1 VRPPPATKGQAVNPP
16 RLPHWLLRRL
26 VPPGP
31 EGDTIRGD
39 LLEEFSA
46 RAHRSR
52 ARATLWYWA
61 AVASMLFRYRRA
73 GAAID
78 DRSRQPLREALVQD
92 VRYACRTLVKAPT
105 FTAVVLVTLA
115 VGIGANTAIFSA
127 LNAVLLKPLPYR
139 DADRLVRLVA
149 HNPTVGI
156 RSSNVSAADFMDW
169 RRDAQSF
176 EALAA
181 FSQFSTS
188 MRGVTADAPAE
199 RIGGVAAVDLF
210 PVLGISPAV
219 GRDFRPEEIRPGIAA
234 AAIVSDGFWRRRFG
248 GDASVVGRPLRPGSA
263 TSIVGVMPR
272 GFSYPDEVDL
282 WVPGV
287 LDPAGDPRNNRYL
300 EALGRLKAGVTIEQA
315 QAELDGISARLD
327 AAYADTNRGW
337 RVRAVPL
344 TDFIVGDARQTLLL
358 LLGAVG
364 LVMLVA
370 CANVANL
377 FLAHASGRQREIAVR
392 SAIGAPRGR
401 IFRQVLTESLLLS
414 LLAGALGIL
423 IGKWGLQL
431 LIAIGASGIPRLEQA
446 SLDRTVLF
454 FSIGVSVATGVLFG
468 LLPALQLSRSNLVQ
482 TLREGTRAAGTR
494 GRTRQV
500 LVVAEVAVA
509 LVLLVAAGLLGRS
522 FRGLQ
527 QVDVG
532 FQPAN
537 LLTMRVTLAGPKYR
551 QPGPGA
557 AYYDEAIKRISALP
571 GVRSVGA
578 VLALPVGGGGFYLG
592 RGFIR
597 PGLSHPQEGYTSG
610 FQAAT
615 PGYFRTMGITL
626 LKGRDFDARDTDT
639 SAPVAVINRTLAER
653 FFAGENPIG
662 QKVLVWHD
670 EKTPREIVGVVGDLK
685 SADLTATAG
694 VEMFVPHTQ
703 SRSLSN
709 DMTLVVRTEGPPA
722 AATAAVKAALQSIDP
737 VQAAY
742 DARTFDAIMGDAL
755 ARQRFSVTLF
765 AAFAGLALALAAVG
779 LYGVMTHVVAG
790 RTHEMGVRM
799 ALGARPGEVRG
810 LVVREGMGLLGAG
823 LALGIPAALGAA
835 YVLRTLL
842 YGVGPGDP
850 VTLGAVVALIATV
863 TWVSAWLPAR
873 RATRVDP
880 AQVLR
885 GD

>member
-1 VRPPPATKGQAVNPP
+1 VTPP
-16 RLPHWLLRRL
+16 RLPHWLLARRL
-26 VPPGP
+26 PPGP

-39 LLEEFSA
+39 LFEEFSA
-46 RAHRSR
+46 RAQRSR
-52 ARATLWYWA
+52 FRAALWYWL
-61 AVASMLFRYRRA
+61 AVLSMLVRYRRPGTFA
-73 GAAID
+73 D
-78 DRSRQPLREALVQD
+78 PVSRQPLREAVAQD
-92 VRYACRTLVKAPT
+92 VRYACRTLVKAPA
-105 FTAVVLVTLA
+105 FTAVVLITLGL
-115 VGIGANTAIFSA
+115 GIGANTAIFSA

-149 HNPTVGI
+149 HNPTMGI
-156 RSSNVSAADFMDW
+156 RSSNVSAADFVDW
-169 RRDAQSF
+169 KRDARSF
-176 EALAA
+176 DALTA
-181 FSQFSTS
+181 FYTFSTS
-188 MRGVTADAPAE
+188 MRGATADAPAE
-199 RIGGVAAVDLF
+199 RIAGAAAVDLF
-210 PVLGISPAV
+210 PVLGVPPAV
-219 GRDFRPEEIRPGIAA
+219 GRDFRPEDVRPGIASA
-234 AAIVSDGFWRRRFG
+234 AVVSDGFWRRRFG
-248 GDASVVGRPLRPGSA
+248 GDPSAVGRPLRPGSA
-263 TSIVGVMPR
+263 TAVVGIMPR
-272 GFSYPDEVDL
+272 AFAYPDGVDL

-300 EALGRLKAGVTIEQA
+300 EALGRLNAGVTVEQA
-315 QAELDGISARLD
+315 QAELDAISARLD
-327 AAYADTNRGW
+327 AAYPQTNRGW

-344 TDFIVGDARQTLLL
+344 TDYIVGNARRTLLL
-358 LLGAVG
+358 LFGAVG

-377 FLAHASGRQREIAVR
+377 FLAHAAGRQREIAVR
-392 SAIGAPRGR
+392 AAIGAARGR

-414 LLAGALGIL
+414 ALAGALGVL
-423 IGKWGLQL
+423 IGRWGLQL

-446 SLDRTVLF
+446 SLDRTVLL
-454 FSIGVSVATGVLFG
+454 FSIGVSVTTGILFG
-468 LLPALQLSRSNLVQ
+468 LLPAVQLSRSNLVQ
-482 TLREGTRAAGTR
+482 TLREGTRVAGTR
-494 GRTRQV
+494 GRTRQT
-500 LVVAEVAVA
+500 LVVAEVAIA

-537 LLTMRVTLAGPKYR
+537 LLTMRVTLAGAKYR

-571 GVRSVGA
+571 GVRSTAA

-597 PGLSHPQEGYTSG
+597 PGLSHPTEGYTAG

-626 LKGRDFDARDTDT
+626 LKGRDFDARDTA
-639 SAPVAVINRTLAER
+639 SSSPVAVINRTLAER

-662 QKVLVWHD
+662 QKVLVWTD
-670 EKTPREIVGVVGDLK
+670 EKTPREIVGVVADLK

-703 SRSLSN
+703 SRSLST

-742 DARTFDAIMGDAL
+742 DARTFDSIMADAL
-755 ARQRFSVTLF
+755 AQQRFSVTLF
-765 AAFAGLALALAAVG
+765 AAFAGLALALAGVG

-799 ALGARPGEVRG
+799 ALGARPSEVRT
-810 LVVREGMGLLGAG
+810 LVVRQGLGLLAAG
-823 LALGIPAALGAA
+823 LIVGIPAALGAA
-835 YVLRTLL
+835 RLLRSLL
-842 YGVGPGDP
+842 YGVQPGDLL
-850 VTLGAVVALIATV
+850 TLGVVVALIGGV
-863 TWVSAWLPAR
+863 TWISAWLPAR
-873 RATRVDP
+873 RVTRLDP
-880 AQVLR
+880 AKVLR
-885 GD
+885 SD